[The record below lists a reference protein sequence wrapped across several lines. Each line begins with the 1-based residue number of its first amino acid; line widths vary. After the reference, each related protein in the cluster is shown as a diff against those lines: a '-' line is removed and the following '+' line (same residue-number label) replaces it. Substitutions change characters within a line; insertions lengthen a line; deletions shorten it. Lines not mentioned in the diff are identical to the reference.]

1 MTSIFGNSPYG
12 QSGYGVSLDAVAI
25 AAVVPVDPFTTNVL
39 FSGSAADNPDLV
51 DPTNYVWTNP
61 LGATVTTDSVDI
73 LTYAGSGVSSIR
85 LNHTGTTFGVTY
97 TLTVSNVTSVTA
109 SPLAPNTGVI
119 LGQDSG
125 LYADPQITVL
135 DDAISI
141 EFRED
146 FYDLV
151 EAVDPTNYDI
161 TTAYVIPAVIQTI
174 TALGDTIDVDFIQM
188 TTTQYEFVVGSSKA
202 ILYDVSEMPQLP
214 DQYPLEF
221 TAIEIGTTGIST
233 IFGNTLQMISGT
245 SAYGWEFLD
254 TTGRLQAG
262 SSYRITV
269 TQDLSLNSYP
279 PGSYTTIS
287 MTVRDGSDS
296 IYINLSHNSGSTF
309 LEVVTPFFNT
319 IAIYDWTQGEFT
331 LSISNNSLTGL
342 FVVSIDGV
350 PYFSI
355 PRSSLVNPTTG
366 TPPGFSYQINP
377 YLMSSKTARIRGVLV
392 TASSTL
398 FTISQNF
405 IHYFPL
411 TFTAISSSAVTF
423 IETAKGPLVKTW
435 GDYTPAGI
443 DDVEVRLNGT
453 PYPLLGVNPYAG
465 KIFLNPPIPKVPN
478 PPGAISVEVDYHYME
493 DSSFGMLLNVEGL
506 GLNDYTRPYG
516 RFSTGPSGPLFPVN
530 PDEQRHP
537 LRAMLGPGITFTQ
550 PITTGYRFLG
560 YELAQTAMLNRG
572 DTLLLNSGAA
582 SHFYK
587 PERYNPDVNDIR
599 LIGEALDPPWEL
611 TGGIAWTGVVG
622 VPPSEA
628 GYLTDPNAYAILP
641 VNAQVSS
648 RLQYVAR
655 VRANSS
661 SLTGVWSGVAFGA
674 TISGRSVIAGLLKIN
689 QVDHVGIYTGG
700 NPALVTSWYP
710 GQDLQGELLSY
721 TSLSVPLS
729 APADLYIGG
738 RFQIFSGVQAG
749 IYEITSVIPTSTEI
763 TIGFTP
769 AVPVNPFL
777 WGSSPVNLIPE
788 TKWTD
793 RVTTMR
799 VSAYE
804 NTVSV
809 YVAADITANFSTP
822 YPSVNFLPEYETDT
836 FFFGQ
841 PSGESSAATWNFL
854 YFSTLPTT
862 SPVYEEES
870 AALVDMTDL
879 LSEGWFPTSYRGW
892 GFERKVAGS
901 EYRLRRY
908 DAALAA
914 QTVTTLE
921 SSLNF
926 QPSYGGFGPV
936 GATMVIRDRKRV
948 FQVDFL
954 TLYESLGTRVLA
966 RGNSATASALQPF
979 TGMVVSGPYLI
990 VNSLTGIINGIL
1002 TGGNIPS
1009 FPQNKLLKFVAMYY
1023 GDDSIII
1030 GAAFGGIEI
1039 GIRWQANG
1047 VISLTNFS
1055 GTVIS
1060 SSPPGQWAEG
1070 QEILYTLSYDGTTVT
1085 LDQDIENSF
1094 TLVVAEPA
1102 ASFPA
1107 TLESDRVK
1115 ILSINASGSATAVI
1129 PWISGGENLFAGFS
1143 TAVRTVG
1150 IKVSDTGDFN
1160 RDYVLPMN
1168 TLATASLPNSNAA
1181 KDILVLPWDTN
1192 PLTVRL
1198 HLDPTWGGVIEI
1210 PSSGFPSWYSSDFAT
1225 QSTNPYRGYCTV
1237 EYAKLPFDPI
1247 PVGYMEFGA
1256 GDSHVVTFATAFGG
1270 STNVKYQIRGVS
1282 NRQYQTTRSMVLNK
1296 AHTLHSGELNEDST
1310 PESVQVYSGDQLTIS
1325 LLDVNY
1331 RASLV
1336 YQVIDDGTVR
1346 TDFAF
1351 NRDSQIVTMDS
1362 PLTSSTP
1369 VVVFIPA
1376 KPVTVSYLRSQPRS
1390 QTTLYQKTPPFV
1402 YSQTNSLARMILYG
1416 TDYNGVVTEI
1426 PSETISNPLTSYGY
1440 GNSGEYF
1447 SEITSFE
1454 YPDEGSTGAMASFQD
1469 VLTVFLLTP

>member
-12 QSGYGVSLDAVAI
+12 QSGYGVSLDTVAI

-39 FSGSAADNPDLV
+39 FSGAAANNPALV
-51 DPTNYVWTNP
+51 DPTNYVWTNL
-61 LGATVTTDSVDI
+61 LGATVTTDSIDI
-73 LTYAGSGVSSIR
+73 LTTSGIGVTSIR
-85 LNHTGTTFGVTY
+85 VNHTGTTFGVTY

-109 SPLAPNTGVI
+109 SPLLPNTGFV

-125 LYADPQITVL
+125 LYADPQLTVL

-146 FYDLV
+146 FFDLV
-151 EAVDPTNYDI
+151 EAADPTNYDI
-161 TTAYVIPAVIQTI
+161 TTAYAIPAVIQAVA
-174 TALGDTIDVDFIQM
+174 ALGNTIDVDFIQM

-202 ILYDVSEMPQLP
+202 ILYVVSDMPQLP

-221 TAIEIGTTGIST
+221 TAIEIGTTGTST

-245 SAYGWEFLD
+245 GTYGWEFQD
-254 TTGRLQAG
+254 TTGRLQSG

-269 TQDLSLNSYP
+269 TQDLTLNSYP
-279 PGSYTTIS
+279 LGNYTTII
-287 MTVRDGSDS
+287 MTVRDGDDD
-296 IYINLSHNSGSTF
+296 IFITLDHNAGSTF
-309 LEVVTPFFNT
+309 LRITTSLFSQ
-319 IAIYDWTQGEFT
+319 IASYDWTQEEFT
-331 LSISNNSLTGL
+331 MSISNNSLTGL
-342 FVVSIDGV
+342 FVVSIDDV

-366 TPPGFSYQINP
+366 TPPGFSYEISP
-377 YLMSSKTARIRGVLV
+377 FMMTSKTARIRGVLV

-453 PYPLLGVNPYAG
+453 PYPVLGVNPYAG

-478 PPGAISVEVDYHYME
+478 PPGAILVEVDYHYME

-506 GLNDYTRPYG
+506 GLNAYTRPYG

-550 PITTGYRFLG
+550 PVTTGYRFLG
-560 YELAQTAMLNRG
+560 FELAQTAMLNRG
-572 DTLLLNSGAA
+572 DTLLLNAGAA
-582 SHFYK
+582 SHFYR

-599 LIGEALDPPWEL
+599 LIGDALDPPWEL
-611 TGGIAWTGVVG
+611 TGGIAWTGTIG

-628 GYLTDPNAYAILP
+628 GYITDPGAYAILP

-661 SLTGVWSGVAFGA
+661 TLTGVWSGVAFGA

-700 NPALVTSWYP
+700 NPALVASWYP
-710 GQDLQGELLSY
+710 GQNLQGELLSY
-721 TSLSVPLS
+721 TSLTVPLS
-729 APADLYIGG
+729 APADLYVGG
-738 RFQIFSGVQAG
+738 RFQIFSGVQTG
-749 IYEITSVIPTSTEI
+749 VYEITSVVPTSTEI

-769 AVPVNPFL
+769 AVPVDPFL

-793 RVTTMR
+793 RLTTMR

-822 YPSVNFLPEYETDT
+822 YPSVNFLPEYETDV
-836 FFFGQ
+836 FIFGQ
-841 PSGESSAATWNFL
+841 PSAEPSSATWNFL

-870 AALVDMTDL
+870 ADLVDMTDL
-879 LSEGWFPTSYRGW
+879 PSEGWFPTSYRGW
-892 GFERKVAGS
+892 GFERIVVGS

-914 QTVTTLE
+914 RTVTTLE
-921 SSLNF
+921 SSVGF
-926 QPSYGGFGPV
+926 QPSRGGFGPV
-936 GATMVIRDRKRV
+936 GATMLIRDRKRT

-954 TLYESLGTRVLA
+954 TLYEDSGTRVLA
-966 RGNSATASALQPF
+966 RGNSATATASQPF
-979 TGMVVSGPYLI
+979 TGMEVSGPYMI
-990 VNSLTGIINGIL
+990 VSSSTGVINGIL
-1002 TGGNIPS
+1002 SGGNITG
-1009 FPQNKLLKFVAMYY
+1009 FLQDRLLKFSATYY

-1030 GAAFGGIEI
+1030 GAAFDGIEI
-1039 GIRWQANG
+1039 GIRWQTSG

-1060 SSPPGQWAEG
+1060 SSAPGEWEEG
-1070 QEILYTLSYDGTTVT
+1070 QEIFYILSYDGTTVLLT
-1085 LDQDIENSF
+1085 SYIGNTGAS
-1094 TLVVAEPA
+1094 VVAEPA
-1102 ASFPA
+1102 TSFPA

-1115 ILSINASGSATAVI
+1115 ILSINTSGNATAVI

-1143 TAVRTVG
+1143 TAVRTLG

-1168 TLATASLPNSNAA
+1168 TLATASQPNSSAT
-1181 KDILVLPWDTN
+1181 KDILIIPWDTT
-1192 PLTVRL
+1192 PLTTVRL
-1198 HLDPTWGGVIEI
+1198 HLDPTWGGVLEI

-1256 GDSHVVTFATAFGG
+1256 GDSHAVIFASQSG
-1270 STNVKYQIRGVS
+1270 SVNVKYQIRGVS

-1310 PESVQVYSGDQLTIS
+1310 PESVQVYSNDQLTIS

-1336 YQVIDDGTVR
+1336 YQVIDNGNVR

-1351 NRDSQIVTMDS
+1351 NRDSQIVTMES
-1362 PLTSSTP
+1362 PLSDSTP

-1416 TDYNGVVTEI
+1416 TDYSGVVTEI
-1426 PSETISNPLTSYGY
+1426 TSETISDPLTSYGY